1 MFAALGIGFSVA
13 RIVREY
19 SPVSSVIATSEE
31 VDFSRTGMFDFHN
44 GGYFPALA
52 FRDGV
57 NPYAPEM
64 VQHYPGA
71 RTIPTYSPVVFL
83 IHLPFAYLTVPVA
96 DVVYFVVSVLLLAL
110 LAYWSIMMSG
120 VRPTIGGWLGII
132 GLFAFSRAGHVTL
145 FTGYFTIQLVIG
157 TMLALHYGKTKP
169 WLAGCGMLL
178 ASGKPTYIIPLTILM
193 LARKNFRSVIIGL
206 TLSAVVGA
214 AGIGWLAS
222 FSSVS
227 EVIEGIVRGEQ
238 IGREAIDKLP
248 ENTWTRLDLFGVV
261 AKIMHWN
268 PGNRDYLVAMLV
280 LLIPSCISI
289 WRASDRESNSGGTGL
304 TALIACLSILLSIY
318 HHTYDCLLVAVPWI
332 GMMFFG
338 NQVCPEIPA
347 SRRRQIAILLTIP
360 AVNYISTYKIR
371 GWLELDNRAIA
382 WDLVTSINGVSLL
395 LALMLTLAAAWELG
409 SRAIPKSDSQAKRP
423 ESS

>member
-1 MFAALGIGFSVA
+1 MFVFAALGIGFSVA

-19 SPVSSVIATSEE
+19 SPVSSVIATSEK
-31 VDFSRTGMFDFHN
+31 VDFLRTGMFDFHN

-71 RTIPTYSPVVFL
+71 RTIPTYSPIVFL
-83 IHLPFAYLTVPVA
+83 IHLPFAYLSVPVA
-96 DVVYFVVSVLLLAL
+96 DVVYFVFSVLLLAI
-110 LAYWSIMMSG
+110 LAYWSMLMSG

-206 TLSAVVGA
+206 ALSTFVGV

-238 IGREAIDKLP
+238 IGREAVDKLP
-248 ENTWTRLDLFGVV
+248 ENTWTRLDLVGVA

-268 PGNRDYLVAMLV
+268 PEHRVSLLVMLL
-280 LLIPSCISI
+280 LLIPPCISI
-289 WRASDRESNSGGTGL
+289 WSVSDRESNSGGTGL

-338 NQVCPEIPA
+338 NRTCPEISA
-347 SRRRQIAILLTIP
+347 TGRRLIAILLTIP
-360 AVNYISTYKIR
+360 VVNYISTYKIR
-371 GWLELDNRAIA
+371 GWLGVDNGAIA
-382 WDLVTSINGVSLL
+382 WDLITSINGVSLL
-395 LALMLTLAAAWELG
+395 MALIIALVAAWRCN
-409 SRAIPKSDSQAKRP
+409 SRTIPVSGG
-423 ESS
+423 